1 MASFFT
7 SLLNSIFT
15 PGPTPVLLLA
25 TNISF
30 GGLQLVLAL
39 LLVFTRSV
47 HFAIL
52 SLLSGGLWW
61 AINWFA
67 AELRAVEGVE
77 REAKAIRERD
87 EKREKGEGGRARVPQ
102 QQERGEEGEE
112 EEGPDRTD
120 EDQAEGRRGP
130 GTRRRDESGNL
141 ASPSGAGNENGNG
154 NEIERIGGSEV
165 ASSTSELDLARGRT
179 EGVRKRRIAS
189 DTPGDLSTDSE
200 WDKVSEVEDLD
211 R

>member
-1 MASFFT
+1 MASFLA
-7 SLLNSIFT
+7 SLFNSIFT

-39 LLVFTRSV
+39 LLIFTRSV
-47 HFAIL
+47 HFVVL

-67 AELRAVEGVE
+67 AEIRAVEEVE

-87 EKREKGEGGRARVPQ
+87 EKRKGEDKS
-102 QQERGEEGEE
+102 EGVTHIGKKEEE
-112 EEGPDRTD
+112 EEGGEEGTDPTD
-120 EDQAEGRRGP
+120 EDPLEERDP
-130 GTRRRDESGNL
+130 ETRRRDETGML
-141 ASPSGAGNENGNG
+141 ASRGGIGIPTG
-154 NEIERIGGSEV
+154 GGSEM
-165 ASSTSELDLARGRT
+165 ASSTSELDLARGT
-179 EGVRKRRIAS
+179 EGVRKRRITGDA
-189 DTPGDLSTDSE
+189 PGDLSTDSE
-200 WDKVSEVEDLD
+200 WDKVSEVEDMD